1 MRAKREKPIEVQC
14 LKCGTNFLK
23 KASEIRNSPNHFCS
37 RSCSTS
43 HNNAVSAKRAV
54 SGACRQCGASIST
67 KYIYCTDCRS
77 SRLFKNKTFADV
89 ICLSNKASRY
99 CRIREHARKLYQNI
113 TTCEVCGYEKH
124 VEICHIKPLSS
135 YDMTTL
141 VFEVNDRNNIAVLC
155 PNCHWELDN
164 GLLHL

>member
-1 MRAKREKPIEVQC
+1 MRAKREKPIEVEC
-14 LKCGTNFLK
+14 LKCGTTFFK
-23 KASEIRNSPNHFCS
+23 KVSEIRKSPTNFCS

-43 HNNAVSAKRAV
+43 YNNTVSAKRAV
-54 SGACRQCGASIST
+54 TGGCKQCGASIST
-67 KYIYCTDCRS
+67 KYVYCTDCRG

-89 ICLSNKASRY
+89 ICRSNKASKY

-113 TTCEVCGYEKH
+113 TACEVCGYEKH
-124 VEICHIKPLSS
+124 VEICHIKRLSS
-135 YDMTTL
+135 YDMTAL
-141 VFEVNDRNNIAVLC
+141 VSEVNDRKNIAVLC